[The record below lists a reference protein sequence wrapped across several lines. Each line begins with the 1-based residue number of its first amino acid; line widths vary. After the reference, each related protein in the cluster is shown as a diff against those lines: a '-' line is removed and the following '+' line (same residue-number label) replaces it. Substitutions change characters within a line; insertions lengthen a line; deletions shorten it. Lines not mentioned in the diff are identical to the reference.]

1 MSVVSH
7 IAAQRTNHGVPHA
20 VSCRLLGVSES
31 WFYKWRN
38 RQPTPSERRR
48 AELDIKVRVVFETSG
63 RTYGS
68 PRVCAQLRADGE
80 RVSEKTVAA
89 SMRRQGLVARPRRR
103 RRSLTRPDQAAVPAP
118 DLLRRDFTASRPDE
132 KWCGDFKHIPTQEG
146 PVYLGTVE
154 DLFSR
159 RMLGFALGD
168 NYPTAELAQA
178 ALGMAVATRGGN
190 VRGVILHTDRGSQGG
205 FNWLLQHLRV
215 MEVCGECW
223 RAT

>member
-159 RMLGFALGD
+159 RMLGFALSD

-205 FNWLLQHLRV
+205 FNWSLQHLRV

>member
-159 RMLGFALGD
+159 RMLGFALSD

-178 ALGMAVATRGGN
+178 VLGMAVATRGGN

-205 FNWLLQHLRV
+205 FNWSLQHLRV